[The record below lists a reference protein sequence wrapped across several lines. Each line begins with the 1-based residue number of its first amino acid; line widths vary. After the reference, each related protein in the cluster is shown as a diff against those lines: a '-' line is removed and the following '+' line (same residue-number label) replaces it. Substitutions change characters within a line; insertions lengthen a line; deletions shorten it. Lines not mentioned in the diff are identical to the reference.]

1 MSGILVVSVCG
12 VCLCVCFGGQHVSEL
27 TPGAGRAEHFGRLYV
42 SPNKKNV
49 PDVIVHFFMI
59 PFTNIDMLSPKHR
72 HVLSLCFA
80 GLELDLVKIGGS
92 LGFFA
97 TLDFL
102 EAWKPGFG
110 SLGLAFFLCCLFTP
124 GILLV
129 GLSVG
134 SISVGG
140 HR

>member
-1 MSGILVVSVCG
+1 
-12 VCLCVCFGGQHVSEL
+12 
-27 TPGAGRAEHFGRLYV
+27 
-42 SPNKKNV
+42 
-49 PDVIVHFFMI
+49 MI
-59 PFTNIDMLSPKHR
+59 PFTNIDMLSSKHR
-72 HVLSLCFA
+72 HVLSQCFA
-80 GLELDLVKIGGS
+80 GLEWDLVKIGGS

>member
-1 MSGILVVSVCG
+1 M
-12 VCLCVCFGGQHVSEL
+12 CVLEGSTSPNM
-27 TPGAGRAEHFGRLYV
+27 TPGAGRAEHFGRLFF
-42 SPNKKNV
+42 PQNKQIV
-49 PDVIVHFFMI
+49 PDVVAHVFMI
-59 PFTNIDMLSPKHR
+59 PFTNIDMLSSKHR
-72 HVLSLCFA
+72 HVLSQCFA
-80 GLELDLVKIGGS
+80 GLEWDLVKIGGS

-110 SLGLAFFLCCLFTP
+110 SLGLAVFLCCLFTP

-134 SISVGG
+134 SISAGG

>member
-12 VCLCVCFGGQHVSEL
+12 VCVCVCVFWRAARLRTDAGR
-27 TPGAGRAEHFGRLYV
+27 GAGRTFCFT
-42 SPNKKNV
+42 KQKNV

-59 PFTNIDMLSPKHR
+59 PFTNIDMLSSKHR

-80 GLELDLVKIGGS
+80 GLEWDLVKIGGS

>member
-12 VCLCVCFGGQHVSEL
+12 VCVCFGGQHVSEL
-27 TPGAGRAEHFGRLYV
+27 TPGAGRAEHFV

-59 PFTNIDMLSPKHR
+59 PFTNIDMLSSKHR

-80 GLELDLVKIGGS
+80 GLEWDLVKIGGS